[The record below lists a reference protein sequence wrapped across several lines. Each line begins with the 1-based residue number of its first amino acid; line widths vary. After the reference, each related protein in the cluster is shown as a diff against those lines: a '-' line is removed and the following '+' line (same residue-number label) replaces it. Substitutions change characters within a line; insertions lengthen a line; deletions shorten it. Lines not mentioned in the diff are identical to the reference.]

1 MHTLALFNVDIL
13 VDAVLWCG
21 EEKKERGRTLLVVEA
36 GYLTGRRYVIPFIQ
50 AQANNVTFQQDNTR
64 PQIVRVVRDF
74 LTQQNVDVLP

>member
-1 MHTLALFNVDIL
+1 MQTLALFNVDIL

-50 AQANNVTFQQDNTR
+50 ARANNVPFQHENAR
-64 PQIVRVVRDF
+64 SHVARVV
-74 LTQQNVDVLP
+74 